1 MRENLVPLIYLIS
14 ISIIAAGLYWMK
26 VPNEMIGMIVGA
38 GLTRVKISTP
48 NGPKEEVKKPG
59 DQ

>member
-14 ISIIAAGLYWMK
+14 IAVIAAGLYWME

-38 GLTRVKISTP
+38 GLTRVKISA
-48 NGPKEEVKKPG
+48 PKEEVKKPVG